1 MALVNFE
8 YLSSVQVQGLPVRIS
23 GMSMFEQNVKP
34 EWEDPVNKNGG
45 QFQINFKSTLAFL
58 QKIWDKLVFSV
69 VTSQFKDADMIS
81 GIRLLDKSIFNRES
95 MFRIEIW
102 TKFNSDSEQMV
113 NDLRTHLE
121 EEYIRL
127 MIEDENTKPLK
138 RGANAENAAEWIEP
152 FKNLS
157 NDHTP

>member
-1 MALVNFE
+1 
-8 YLSSVQVQGLPVRIS
+8 
-23 GMSMFEQNVKP
+23 
-34 EWEDPVNKNGG
+34 
-45 QFQINFKSTLAFL
+45 
-58 QKIWDKLVFSV
+58 
-69 VTSQFKDADMIS
+69 MIS

-102 TKFNSDSEQMV
+102 TKFNSTSEAMV
-113 NDLRTHLE
+113 SDLQTHLE
-121 EEYIRL
+121 TEYISL

-157 NDHTP
+157 TDS